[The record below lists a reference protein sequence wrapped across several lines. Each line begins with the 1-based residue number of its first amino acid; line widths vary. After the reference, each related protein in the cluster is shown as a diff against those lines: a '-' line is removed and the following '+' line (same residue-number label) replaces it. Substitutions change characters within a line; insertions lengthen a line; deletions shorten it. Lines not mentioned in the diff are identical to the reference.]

1 MTLDKAAATANA
13 ALNIEWWQGLRNG
26 NLMLHYQPQM
36 ACDGRM
42 SGVEALVR
50 WCAGALVRWQHP
62 QSGLVFPQEFIF
74 QAEVGGLILPLGKWV
89 PESARN
95 RSAEHFGKRRS
106 PAVYA
111 PRVCRSGDA
120 GHPAGRRE
128 GVKA

>member
-50 WCAGALVRWQHP
+50 WCAGAL
-62 QSGLVFPQEFIF
+62 
-74 QAEVGGLILPLGKWV
+74 A
-89 PESARN
+89 A
-95 RSAEHFGKRRS
+95 SAE
-106 PAVYA
+106 
-111 PRVCRSGDA
+111 RSGI
-120 GHPAGRRE
+120 PAGIYFS
-128 GVKA
+128 G